1 MMCSFESTYDL
12 LKNKYAN
19 IMYLKI
25 FIDDNDQGLKNKY
38 IDAISNHNMNIL
50 GNEFA
55 DAGFDLF
62 SPKDPKTISIH
73 CYGSDYE
80 YGPTNKINF
89 KVKCAAKMIYSNG
102 LQTNTGF
109 YMYPRSSLSKTP
121 LRLAN
126 SVGIIDA
133 GYRGNLIGM
142 FDLIETKEWVSSNLV
157 LNNMDS
163 DSGSGPEPDPNYD
176 YLVLP
181 YTRLVQ
187 ICAPGLVPIYVE
199 MVSSANDLGFTI
211 RGEGGFGSTGKF

>member
-1 MMCSFESTYDL
+1 MCSFESTFDV

-25 FIDDNDQGLKNKY
+25 YIDDIDPELKNKY
-38 IDAISNHNMNIL
+38 TDAITNHNMNIL

-62 SPKDPKTISIH
+62 SPKDPKTNSIH

-80 YGPTNKINF
+80 CGPTNKINF
-89 KVKCAAKMIYSNG
+89 KIKCAAKMIYSNG
-102 LQTNTGF
+102 LKTNTGF

-126 SVGIIDA
+126 SVGIIDS

-142 FDLIETKEWVSSNLV
+142 FDLIETKEWVCGG
-157 LNNMDS
+157 LNDVNS
-163 DSGSGPEPDPNYD
+163 ESGSGTLPDYD

-181 YTRLVQ
+181 YTRLLQ

-199 MVSSANDLGFTI
+199 MVNSANDLGFTI